1 MKKVLVILMLFFA
14 FGCSEETTA
23 PVESELVGKWKSY
36 FTRVDEEGKS
46 STALLILD
54 FNSDGTFSL
63 SADPSS
69 EFTVNEKGTY
79 TISDVVLTITNN
91 ACGDLKGG
99 YKFEFR
105 DNGLKLIRIQDECG
119 HNNLLLLFYYSYDVV
134 LEQE

>member
-1 MKKVLVILMLFFA
+1 MKKILVIVMLIFA
-14 FGCSEETTA
+14 FGCSDDATA
-23 PVESELVGKWKSY
+23 PIESELVGKWKSY

-54 FNSDGTFSL
+54 FNSDGTFNL
-63 SADPSS
+63 SVDPSS

-79 TISDVVLTITNN
+79 TISDEILTITNN
-91 ACGDLKGG
+91 ACGDFKGG

-105 DNGLKLIRIQDECG
+105 DNGLKLIRIQDDCAR
-119 HNNLLLLFYYSYDVV
+119 NNLLLLFYYSYDVV